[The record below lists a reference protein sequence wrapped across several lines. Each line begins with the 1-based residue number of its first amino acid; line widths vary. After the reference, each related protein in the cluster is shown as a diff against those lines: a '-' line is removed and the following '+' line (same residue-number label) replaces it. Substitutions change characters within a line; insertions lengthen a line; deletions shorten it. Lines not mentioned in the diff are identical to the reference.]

1 MEFSVYHPSEVNE
14 IKNLFTKTFADS
26 ESEAEGTVVGNL
38 AYDVMKTTDSRDLFV
53 FVARDLE
60 RNSGEQIA
68 GCIIFSRLT
77 FENGK
82 NAFLLS
88 PVAVSTDYQGK
99 GTGQALIN
107 FGLNT
112 LKDCGIELAF
122 TYGDP
127 GFYSKMGFTSV
138 SETVIKAPL
147 PLSHP
152 EGWLGQS
159 LVSQGIEPIHGKAK
173 CVEAMNKPEIW

>member
-1 MEFSVYHPSEVNE
+1 MAAP
-14 IKNLFTKTFADS
+14 
-26 ESEAEGTVVGNL
+26 
-38 AYDVMKTTDSRDLFV
+38 R
-53 FVARDLE
+53 
-60 RNSGEQIA
+60 GEQIA

-77 FENGK
+77 FDRAID
-82 NAFLLS
+82 AFVLS
-88 PVAVSTDYQGK
+88 PVAVGTDYQGK

-107 FGLNT
+107 FGLRT
-112 LKDCGIELAF
+112 LTDNGVELVF

-127 GFYSKMGFTSV
+127 DYYCRTGFASV

-159 LVSQGIEPIHGKAK
+159 LVSKEIEPIAGQPR
-173 CVEAMNKPEIW
+173 CVRAMNKPEIW

>member
-1 MEFSVYHPSEVNE
+1 MEFSVYNPGETDE
-14 IKNLFTKTFADS
+14 IRNLFTRTFTDS
-26 ESEAEGTVVGNL
+26 ESEAEGIMVGNL
-38 AYDVMKTTDSRDLFV
+38 AYEVMNTTNNSDLFV
-53 FVARDLE
+53 FVARDHS
-60 RNSGEQIA
+60 RPPGEQVA

-77 FENGK
+77 FDSDID
-82 NAFLLS
+82 AFLLS
-88 PVAVSTDYQGK
+88 PVAVSTDHQGK

-107 FGLNT
+107 FGLST
-112 LKDCGIELAF
+112 LKDNGTKLVF

-127 GFYSKMGFTSV
+127 NYYSRTGFGPV

-159 LVSQGIEPIHGKAK
+159 LVSKEIEPIDGKPQ

>member
-1 MEFSVYHPSEVNE
+1 MEFSVYDPSEINE
-14 IKNLFTKTFADS
+14 IKHLFTTTFTDS

-38 AYDVMKTTDSRDLFV
+38 AYDVMKTTDSNDLYV
-53 FVARDLE
+53 FVARDFN
-60 RNSGEQIA
+60 RKHGEQIT

-82 NAFLLS
+82 NACLLS
-88 PVAVSTDYQGK
+88 PVSVSTEYQGK
-99 GTGQALIN
+99 GIGQALIN
-107 FGLNT
+107 FGLNA
-112 LKDCGIELAF
+112 LKDHGIELVF

-127 GFYSKMGFTSV
+127 SFYSRIGFAPV
-138 SETVIKAPL
+138 SETVIRAPL

-159 LVSQGIEPIHGKAK
+159 LTNQGIEPIHGKPQ
-173 CVEAMNKPEIW
+173 CVKAMNKPEIW